1 MLSRLSIKQLLCISI
16 LGASNYVSAQ
26 FNYNNGAEI
35 TGCSGGCQSSNLVI
49 PDTINGNVV
58 FRIGYEAF
66 RDMELSSV
74 TIPEGVLSIGH
85 SAFADNEL
93 TSILIP
99 NSVIHIEDGAF
110 DANQLTSLSIGS
122 NVVTIGRFS
131 FMDNQLTTVSIPNN
145 VVNIDSHAFRENY
158 LQSISISENVEVI
171 GDEVF
176 RDNQLSCVNIPDS
189 VVEIGHRAFMN
200 NQLTSVVI
208 PHNVDII
215 GDFAFYNDYPN
226 RNRFQLDSVHFKGD
240 RPIIGSAAF
249 SSENPNFSLNRV
261 TYCSNTSGWPGAPIQ
276 GITPELD
283 PLCVTPPVTQL
294 VCPIVSTPVTPP
306 VTPPVCPIVPMGY
319 TTFDIDQNGSVDALS
334 DGLILLRYFFGLRDD
349 ALVNDVVSPD
359 ASTTSAADIEAYI
372 ESHMP

>member
-35 TGCSGGCQSSNLVI
+35 TGCSGGCQSSNLVV

-158 LQSISISENVEVI
+158 LQSISISENVEII
-171 GDEVF
+171 GEEVF
-176 RDNQLSCVNIPDS
+176 RDNQLSYVNIPDS

-208 PHNVDII
+208 PYKVEII
-215 GDFAFYNDYPN
+215 GDFTFYNDQDN
-226 RNRFQLDSVHFKGD
+226 RSRFQLDSLHFKGN
-240 RPIIGSAAF
+240 RPIIGYGAF
-249 SSENPNFSLNRV
+249 SSENPNFKLNRI
-261 TYCSNTSGWPGAPIQ
+261 TYCPDTFGWPGDPIE

-283 PLCVTPPVTQL
+283 LLC
-294 VCPIVSTPVTPP
+294 VTPP
-306 VTPPVCPIVPMGY
+306 VTPPVIPPVPPPVCPIVSPMGY